1 MAHILE
7 LDGVGPSIGE
17 GVYLAP
23 TAVLVGDVHVGDHA
37 TVWFGAV
44 LRADSER
51 IEVGARSSIQDNAVI
66 HCADG
71 LPTIVG
77 EDVTIGHAAG
87 VPVTERKPLSGGSER
102 WTDTASEKYQDLRE
116 RYLRTSTARSS
127 NGSSTV

>member
-1 MAHILE
+1 MDGVKRVRPDAPLRRERPVMAHIVE
-7 LDGVGPSIGE
+7 LDGVGPTIGE

-23 TAVLVGDVHVGDHA
+23 TAVLVGDVHIGDHA

-71 LPTIVG
+71 S
-77 EDVTIGHAAG
+77 
-87 VPVTERKPLSGGSER
+87 R
-102 WTDTASEKYQDLRE
+102 
-116 RYLRTSTARSS
+116 
-127 NGSSTV
+127 

>member
-7 LDGVGPSIGE
+7 LDGVGPTIGE

-44 LRADSER
+44 LRAEGQR
-51 IEVGARSSIQDNAVI
+51 IAPRT
-66 HCADG
+66 
-71 LPTIVG
+71 L
-77 EDVTIGHAAG
+77 AAG

-116 RYLRTSTARSS
+116 RYLRTGTARSS